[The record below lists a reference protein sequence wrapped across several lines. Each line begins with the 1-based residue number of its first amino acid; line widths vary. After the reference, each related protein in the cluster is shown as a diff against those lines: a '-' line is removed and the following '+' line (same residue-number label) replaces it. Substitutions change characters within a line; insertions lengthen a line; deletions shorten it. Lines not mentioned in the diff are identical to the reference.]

1 VSARKPRASAVV
13 ALNSAIRPSLDSSIL
28 NPNPKPKTKSAQS
41 EDNSLTFAKK
51 QERFHAGTVT
61 EALPMLSVIEQTP
74 TAALVT
80 QADKIARLHATA
92 SKALQLEEH
101 RLAVVVNVGLLH
113 NFGECRCKLIQA
125 GQTGRLGFD

>member
-1 VSARKPRASAVV
+1 VSASKPPASAVV
-13 ALNSAIRPSLDSSIL
+13 ALNSAIGPSLDSSTL
-28 NPNPKPKTKSAQS
+28 NPNPKTKSAQS
-41 EDNSLTFAKK
+41 EGSSLTFAKK

-61 EALPMLSVIEQTP
+61 EALRMLRVIEQTS

-101 RLAVVVNVGLLH
+101 KPAVVNVGLLH
-113 NFGECRCKLIQA
+113 NLQRMSLQA
-125 GQTGRLGFD
+125 YTSWADWATGI